1 MEVGRERLACVRASI
16 ILDHSQV
23 RDQTDNFD
31 CNIILLLL
39 YFSNMVNWISPKLR
53 TVFLTVYLISIFQQQ
68 QKSDFQMFS
77 EQFQIFLKISRKK
90 WTTLIAILHSL
101 FVGHF
106 VFVFH
111 VPLCLLLNSNLSL
124 YLYLQRL
131 AEQGAIYYL
140 RNSHRP
146 DDRKTLMQ
154 YQLKSENLNHPK
166 YCLFTLANATLS
178 FFFLIV

>member
-1 MEVGRERLACVRASI
+1 
-16 ILDHSQV
+16 
-23 RDQTDNFD
+23 
-31 CNIILLLL
+31 
-39 YFSNMVNWISPKLR
+39 
-53 TVFLTVYLISIFQQQ
+53 
-68 QKSDFQMFS
+68 MFS

-166 YCLFTLANATLS
+166 YCLFTLANATFS
-178 FFFLIV
+178 FFSSQFEKIQIPALSSTIILHPIASRDPWNFRGGTFCMWASV